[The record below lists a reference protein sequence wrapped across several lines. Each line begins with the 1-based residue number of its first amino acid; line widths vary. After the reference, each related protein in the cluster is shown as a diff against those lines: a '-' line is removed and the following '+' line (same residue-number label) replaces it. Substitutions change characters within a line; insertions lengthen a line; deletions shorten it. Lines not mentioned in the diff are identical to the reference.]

1 MSINQRQLLTKIV
14 LGGVIS
20 IGSGLL
26 GISAAVAG
34 PISGTTIAQA
44 TVETETTTTTTTTSV
59 VTNDITDEV
68 IQTLADRTG
77 RTADTFRVVEYNQEL
92 IPNPCIGLAQLGGR
106 CTRAVVRG
114 YRVVVTDGNLNYTYY
129 ATRTGDVIALKN
141 AGVERLAQAT
151 TQVDTTVQTPVET
164 TTTVEET
171 TTTVE
176 TQVPVETVPPAPI
189 QTTTETPI
197 PALW

>member
-1 MSINQRQLLTKIV
+1 MSINQRQLLTKIA
-14 LGGVIS
+14 LGGVVS

-44 TVETETTTTTTTTSV
+44 TVETETTTTTTTSV
-59 VTNDITDEV
+59 VTNDITDKV

-77 RTADTFRVVEYNQEL
+77 KTADTFRVVEYNQEL
-92 IPNPCIGLAQLGGR
+92 IPNPCIGLAELGGR

-129 ATRTGDVIALKN
+129 ATKTGDVIALKDV
-141 AGVERLAQAT
+141 GVERLAQAT
-151 TQVDTTVQTPVET
+151 TQIDTTVQAPVET
-164 TTTVEET
+164 TTTVEE

-176 TQVPVETVPPAPI
+176 TQVPVETVPPAPV